1 MSKDILASE
10 AGVALHSILVMRT
23 SWETAK
29 WNGDMIFVVAQLGD
43 RAAFEDLL
51 APTEDLQGAIIDNR
65 QSTIDNRQSTIDNR
79 QSTVNFGTVGQ
90 STELQC
96 CFKAMTQN

>member
-65 QSTIDNRQSTIDNR
+65 QSTIDNRQST
-79 QSTVNFGTVGQ
+79 VNFGTVGQ